1 MSFPLKP
8 FILTAFAL
16 VMFALPASSQL
27 VTQFVQGI
35 VTDPDGKVVVGA
47 LVTLETDEAAK
58 GVYIGVDGV
67 ADVGH
72 AEGKKHY
79 EAKPSDKKGHYI
91 VAMPPGVYIV
101 TLTVDG
107 KVRALLKGYEVVR
120 TGSNDPLDFK
130 LKAGGVITTTAP
142 APVTKASKE
151 ADDKAAKERE
161 AKLAKDKE
169 LNDSFGA
176 GKTAI
181 EAKQWDEAITQ
192 LTKASEIGPT
202 QQAVWAALA
211 EAYVGSAKG
220 AKGAEAGPI
229 YDKSFAAFDK
239 VVTLTPDDAGTWN
252 NYALALAADKRL
264 DDAMVKMAKAV
275 ELDPAGSG
283 RYHYNL
289 GALLMDNSQTDRA
302 LEEFRKSFTAD
313 PNYAESYYYY
323 GSTLLGKATMDPTGT
338 KMIAPA
344 GTVEALQKYLQLKP
358 DGPNSE
364 SAKQLIAALGA
375 TIPANYK
382 DPNAPTPK
390 AAKKTSK

>member
-1 MSFPLKP
+1 MAFPLKP
-8 FILTAFAL
+8 FVLTAFAL
-16 VMFALPASSQL
+16 VMCGLPAFSQINM
-27 VTQFVQGI
+27 QFVQGV

-47 LVTLETDEAAK
+47 VVAFDTDEAAK
-58 GVYIGVDGV
+58 GVYVGVDGI

-72 AEGKKHY
+72 AEGKKHT
-79 EAKPSDKKGHYI
+79 EAKSDKKGHYI
-91 VAMPPGVYIV
+91 VNMVPGIYTV

-107 KVRALLKGYEVVR
+107 KVRASLKGYEVVR
-120 TGSNDPLDFK
+120 IGSNDPLDFK
-130 LKAGGVITTTAP
+130 LKAGAITTTTVP
-142 APVTKASKE
+142 AAGGKDATKANKA
-151 ADDKAAKERE
+151 ADLKAAKDRE
-161 AKLAKDKE
+161 AKLGNDKA

-176 GKTAI
+176 GQAAI

-211 EAYVGSAKG
+211 EAYVGSAKV

-239 VVTLTPDDAGTWN
+239 VLTLTPDDAGTYN

-264 DDAMVKMAKAV
+264 DEATVKMAKAV
-275 ELDPAGSG
+275 ELDPAHGG

-289 GALLMDNSQTDRA
+289 GAILMDSNQTERA
-302 LEEFRKSFTAD
+302 LEEFKKSFTAD
-313 PNYAESYYYY
+313 PNFAEAYFYY
-323 GSTLLGKATMDPTGT
+323 GSTLLAKATMDPTGT

-358 DGPNSE
+358 NGPNSE
-364 SAKQLIAALGA
+364 SAKQLLAALGS
-375 TIPANYK
+375 TIQH
-382 DPNAPTPK
+382 
-390 AAKKTSK
+390 